1 MKITRVEPILIAV
14 PYEHGGPKPM
24 RPLGPW
30 THMETLFVRIDT
42 DAGWVGWGEA
52 FPIFP
57 HRKIGHSPQIR
68 VAITAMIRFWG
79 EIACEKAP
87 DTRDYC
93 DDSIS
98 GESRIEK

>member
-1 MKITRVEPILIAV
+1 
-14 PYEHGGPKPM
+14 M

-57 HRKIGHSPQIR
+57 HRKIGHSPQNPR
-68 VAITAMIRFWG
+68 
-79 EIACEKAP
+79 
-87 DTRDYC
+87 RDYC
-93 DDSIS
+93 DDSIL
-98 GESRIEK
+98 G